1 MHRNTESPHAP
12 SVEDPPL
19 LSGDQ
24 ADALATSI
32 GHAFP
37 PWRVWRAGGIWYAT
51 GPCPVPGC
59 VCTRTLHA
67 PAPSGLCHQLD
78 EHERRVRTRREA
90 SR

>member
-12 SVEDPPL
+12 GVGDPPPL
-19 LSGDQ
+19 TGGQ

-37 PWRVWRAGGIWYAT
+37 PWRIWWANDIWYAT

-59 VCTRTLHA
+59 VCTPTLHD
-67 PAPSGLCHQLD
+67 PAPSGLCRQLD
-78 EHERRVRTRREA
+78 EHEWRAGARREDP
-90 SR
+90 R

>member
-12 SVEDPPL
+12 DVEDPPPL
-19 LSGDQ
+19 TANQ
-24 ADALATSI
+24 ADALA
-32 GHAFP
+32 HAFP
-37 PWRVWRAGGIWYAT
+37 SWRIWQANGIWYAT

-67 PAPSGLCHQLD
+67 PTPSGLYSQLD
-78 EHERRVRTRREA
+78 EHERQARTRREA